1 MVSDAWLALLQ
12 AARHTPGGWLEVLRT
27 LGSAEAVAAAPAHA
41 LLARGL
47 ATEGVAALKSPDRAL
62 LERWRGWLAQP
73 NRALLPYGS
82 HNYPPRLAALP
93 DAPLALW
100 THGADPSLLC
110 GPQLGMV
117 GSRNPTSDGRSIA
130 REFSRH
136 LAARGLT
143 ITSGLAVGIDGA
155 SHEGAIGE
163 VGRTIAVLGSGLDV
177 IFPRQHEQLA
187 AMIAARGLLV
197 SEYAPEVG
205 PQKHFFPA
213 RNRIIAG
220 LSLGT
225 LVVEA
230 TRRSGSLITARR
242 AMEYGREVF
251 AIPGSIHNPLARGC
265 HALIRQGAKLVEEA
279 ADVFIELGP
288 QLVAELPT
296 TAPAVAAASPEPQDA
311 WPTSDPAY
319 RKLLDSMAFSPVSI
333 ADLGGRCQLTTA
345 ELSSMLLV
353 LELEGLVEALPGGR
367 YSRLG
372 NKKP

>member
-12 AARHTPGGWLEVLRT
+12 AARHASAGWLDLLQT
-27 LGSAEAVAAAPAHA
+27 LGSAEAVVAAPAQG

-47 ATEGVAALKSPDRAL
+47 PTEAVAALKHPDPAL
-62 LERWRGWLAQP
+62 RDHWRRWLTQP

-82 HNYPPRLAALP
+82 PDYPARLAALP

-100 THGADPSLLC
+100 THGPDLSLLA
-110 GPQLGMV
+110 GPQLAMV
-117 GSRNPTSDGRSIA
+117 GSRNPTGDGRAIA
-130 REFSRH
+130 REFARY

-155 SHEGAIGE
+155 SHEGALGE
-163 VGRTIAVLGSGLDV
+163 IGRTIAVLGSGLDV

-187 AMIAARGLLV
+187 ARIAARGLLV

-220 LSLGT
+220 LALGT

-242 AMEYGREVF
+242 AVEYGREVF

-279 ADVFIELGP
+279 ADVFVELGP
-288 QLVAELPT
+288 LLGTELPAE
-296 TAPAVAAASPEPQDA
+296 TADVAASPAPQTA
-311 WPTSDPAY
+311 WPTDDPAY
-319 RKLLDSMAFSPVSI
+319 RNLLDIMGFSPVSI

-372 NKKP
+372 NRKS